1 MKDIASTQLRD
12 SAAGGAVAV
21 NDKLPLVPEENTMS
35 TTVKEISPLWNK
47 ITRVDQ
53 AILSF
58 VRSWEQRWVTRFM
71 TSVTHLGDAS
81 SWVCISFLLL
91 AMGEPGRIAFKLVA
105 VSALGASLVA
115 QGVKYL
121 FRRPRPE
128 FSPHENSMLMNSDQ
142 YSFPSGHTTAAF
154 AVCVA
159 LIGQGSFLGPMA
171 FVLAT
176 LIGTSRVYLGAHYPL
191 DVGAGAGIGMVVGVL
206 VRFLIL

>member
-1 MKDIASTQLRD
+1 
-12 SAAGGAVAV
+12 
-21 NDKLPLVPEENTMS
+21 MS
-35 TTVKEISPLWNK
+35 TSSSRSSNLWQ
-47 ITRVDQ
+47 RVTLIDQ

-58 VRSWEQRWVTRFM
+58 VRSWEKRWLTRFM

-81 SWVCISFLLL
+81 SWVCISLLLL
-91 AMGEPGRIAFKLVA
+91 AMGEPGRVAFKLVA

-159 LIGQGSFLGPMA
+159 LIGQGSFLGLMA
-171 FVLAT
+171 FVLAL

-191 DVGAGAGIGMVVGVL
+191 DVAAGAGIGMVVGVG
-206 VRFLIL
+206 VRFIIL